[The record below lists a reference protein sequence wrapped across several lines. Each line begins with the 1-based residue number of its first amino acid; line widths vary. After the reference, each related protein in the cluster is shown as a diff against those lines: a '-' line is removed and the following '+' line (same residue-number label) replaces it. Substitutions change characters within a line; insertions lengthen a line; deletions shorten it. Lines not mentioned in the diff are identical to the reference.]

1 MSSLVKHITPYSKAI
16 VRLLKSTVERNS
28 IVWDDV
34 INYQTEIQD
43 YLGKIGLELIV
54 KKDEGFAFV
63 KQFED
68 NEGNTLGLVQ
78 RRQIG
83 FETSIVLVVLR
94 QSLEEFDIN
103 PTQLATEN
111 FITSTEI
118 KDELEIFLPEKYNQV
133 KFIKEL
139 DKYINSAVD
148 LGYLKE
154 ISKKDNETKYQIHR
168 IIKEKIT
175 LDILQEFQNNLKD
188 YVESV
193 YLRPRGRRD

>member
-1 MSSLVKHITPYSKAI
+1 MSSLEKNIKPYSKAI
-16 VRLLKSTVERNS
+16 VRLLKSPVERNS
-28 IVWDDV
+28 NVWEDV
-34 INYQTEIQD
+34 INYQNEIQE
-43 YLGKIGLELIV
+43 YISQIGLELIV

-68 NEGNTLGLVQ
+68 SEGNTLGMVQ

-94 QSLEEFDIN
+94 QSLEEFDSN
-103 PTQLATEN
+103 PTQLATEK
-111 FITSTEI
+111 FITNSEI
-118 KDELEIFLPEKYNQV
+118 KDELELFLPEKFNRV

-139 DKYINSAVD
+139 DKYINAAVD

-154 ISKKDNETKYQIHR
+154 ISKKENDAKYQIHR

-175 LDILQEFQNNLKD
+175 LDILQDFKTRLQE

-193 YLRPRGRRD
+193 

>member
-1 MSSLVKHITPYSKAI
+1 MSSLEKYKTNYSKAI

-28 IVWDDV
+28 NVWYDV
-34 INYQTEIQD
+34 INYQNEIQD

-63 KQFED
+63 KQLED

-94 QSLEEFDIN
+94 QSLEDFDSN
-103 PTQLATEN
+103 PTQLATEK
-111 FITSTEI
+111 FITNTEI
-118 KDELEIFLPEKYNQV
+118 KDELELFLPEKYDRV

-139 DKYINSAVD
+139 DRYIGAAAE

-175 LDILQEFQNNLKD
+175 LDILQDFKTKLQE

-193 YLRPRGRRD
+193 

>member
-1 MSSLVKHITPYSKAI
+1 MNNLELNKKPYSKAI
-16 VRLLKSTVERNS
+16 VKLLKGVVERNS
-28 IVWDDV
+28 PVWDD
-34 INYQTEIQD
+34 IASNYQNEIQE
-43 YLGKIGLELIV
+43 YVSQIGLELIV

-68 NEGNTLGLVQ
+68 SEGNTLGLVT

-94 QSLEEFDIN
+94 QSLEEFDSN
-103 PTQLATEN
+103 PTQLATEK
-111 FITSTEI
+111 FITDSEI
-118 KDELEIFLPEKYNQV
+118 KDELELFLQEGYNKLKFKKELEKYIRNV
-133 KFIKEL
+133 VE
-139 DKYINSAVD
+139 

-154 ISKKDNETKYQIHR
+154 ISIKDNETKYKIHR

-175 LDILQEFQNNLKD
+175 LDILQDFKTKLQE

-193 YLRPRGRRD
+193 

>member
-1 MSSLVKHITPYSKAI
+1 MSSLEKHITPFSKVI

-28 IVWDDV
+28 NLWDDV

-43 YLGKIGLELIV
+43 YISKIGLELIV

-63 KQFED
+63 KQLED
-68 NEGNTLGLVQ
+68 SEGNTLGLVQ

-94 QSLEEFDIN
+94 QSLEDFDSN
-103 PTQLATEN
+103 PTQLATEK
-111 FITSTEI
+111 FITNTEI
-118 KDELEIFLPEKYNQV
+118 KDELELFLPEKYNKV

-139 DKYINSAVD
+139 DKYINAAVD

-154 ISKKDNETKYQIHR
+154 ISKKENDAKYQIHR

-175 LDILQEFQNNLKD
+175 LDILQDFEKKLKD
-188 YVESV
+188 YVESI
-193 YLRPRGRRD
+193 

>member
-1 MSSLVKHITPYSKAI
+1 MSNLDQNINPYSKAI

-28 IVWDDV
+28 TVWDD
-34 INYQTEIQD
+34 IIHYQNEIQE
-43 YLGKIGLELIV
+43 YISQIGLELIV

-63 KQFED
+63 KQLED
-68 NEGNTLGLVQ
+68 NEGNTLGLVT

-94 QSLEEFDIN
+94 QSLEEFDSN
-103 PTQLATEN
+103 PTQLATEK
-111 FITSTEI
+111 FITDSEI
-118 KDELEIFLPEKYNQV
+118 KDELELFLQEGYNKL
-133 KFIKEL
+133 KFQKDLDSHIKRV
-139 DKYINSAVD
+139 VD

-175 LDILQEFQNNLKD
+175 LDILQDFQNKLKE

-193 YLRPRGRRD
+193 